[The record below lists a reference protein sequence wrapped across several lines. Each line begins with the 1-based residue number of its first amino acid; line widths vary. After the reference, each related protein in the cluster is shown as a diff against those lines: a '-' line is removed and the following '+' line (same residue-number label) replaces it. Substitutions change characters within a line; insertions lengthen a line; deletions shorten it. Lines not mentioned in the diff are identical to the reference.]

1 MKQAAGWAESELT
14 VGYFR
19 SKFNTDT
26 EGESMLNHYNGA
38 ITFILQMS
46 VIAQDGDIT
55 SWISDRSART
65 TFEFAEMKTR
75 RFEWFLSPDNS
86 KATLIEMFDDSDG
99 AVTRLQN
106 LLSGPVAAEWME
118 RFEIESLTVLG
129 DVSDSLREAIASMEP
144 DIRTFAGGFNRA

>member
-1 MKQAAGWAESELT
+1 MRQAAGWAASRLA
-14 VGYFR
+14 VAYFK
-19 SKFNTDT
+19 SKFKTDA
-26 EGESMLNHYNGA
+26 EDQSMLNHYNGA
-38 ITFILQMS
+38 TTFILQMS

-55 SWISDRSART
+55 SWISGRSART

-106 LLSGPVAAEWME
+106 LLPSPVAAEWME

>member
-26 EGESMLNHYNGA
+26 EGEAMLNHYNGA

-106 LLSGPVAAEWME
+106 LLSSPVAAEWME

>member
-1 MKQAAGWAESELT
+1 VA
-14 VGYFR
+14 YFK
-19 SKFNTDT
+19 SKFKTDA
-26 EGESMLNHYNGA
+26 EDQSMLNHYNGA

-55 SWISDRSART
+55 SWISGRSART
-65 TFEFAEMKTR
+65 TFEFSEMKTR

-106 LLSGPVAAEWME
+106 LLPSPVAAEWME